1 MFHTLS
7 ITICTLDETPAQ
19 LILMHVCCAV
29 WGWETNT
36 RMHTRMHLG
45 ERFAKNYKKN
55 KIKLN
60 FNASLMVVQQWL
72 KFPFKVNK
80 NIVGSVKET

>member
-1 MFHTLS
+1 
-7 ITICTLDETPAQ
+7 
-19 LILMHVCCAV
+19 
-29 WGWETNT
+29 
-36 RMHTRMHLG
+36 MHTRMHLG
-45 ERFAKNYKKN
+45 ERFAKNFKKN